1 MAKDRSDRR
10 TYRKSPGRQYGY
22 EYNPLKSRSG
32 SDGQAEHPGPTR
44 SREEKSQTQLA
55 PRPDLRRTRQLLRQN
70 IIASKGRLPNEDEEH
85 VEQQEVEQPVEYP
98 PDYDETPQPRYPT
111 SNRLS
116 RRLPP
121 QGPSTR
127 DLEEAAERQDW
138 QALRNIDPDLGYEE
152 PMDVQYNE
160 AEIASPR
167 ASALPT
173 TSRNIQRRPTRAPGH
188 PMRPV
193 EPPEYDD
200 DGYEYEYEEE
210 EEEGQPRRRN
220 TKRKVSRRGLLTG
233 LGVVAVGGAGIAAY
247 ELVPKIPQALNNA
260 GANIQ
265 HQIDDA
271 FKNGVA
277 QGADAVR
284 REFVTTLETL
294 EGVSL
299 DSAISAAVLTRV
311 AYDTFV
317 SPIIKFS
324 ANIAGDFLSTML
336 QALRSA
342 RGFLAQGSQ
351 DNSTLASIQKV
362 LETWVAQISNMP
374 KQLDAITDT
383 DLDGAQSYLHK
394 LKITVEA
401 EKAKLNNSPQATPTP
416 QPKGTPQ
423 KH

>member
-1 MAKDRSDRR
+1 MAKDRSERR

-22 EYNPLKSRSG
+22 EYNPLQSRSG
-32 SDGQAEHPGPTR
+32 HDGRDEDIGPTR
-44 SREEKSQTQLA
+44 GREEKPSTQLA
-55 PRPDLRRTRQLLRQN
+55 PRPNLRRTRQLLRQN

-85 VEQQEVEQPVEYP
+85 VEQQEVEQPVEYL

-111 SNRLS
+111 SNRLV

-127 DLEEAAERQDW
+127 DLEETAEREDW
-138 QALRNIDPDLGYEE
+138 QALRDIDPDIGDDE

-160 AEIASPR
+160 AAIASPR

-173 TSRNIQRRPTRAPGH
+173 TARNIQRRPTRAPGRA
-188 PMRPV
+188 MRPV

-200 DGYEYEYEEE
+200 GYEYEEE
-210 EEEGQPRRRN
+210 DEDEEERPRRR
-220 TKRKVSRRGLLTG
+220 TPKRKVSRRGLLTG
-233 LGVVAVGGAGIAAY
+233 LGVVAVGGVGIAAY

-260 GANIQ
+260 GANIE
-265 HQIDDA
+265 HQLQDA
-271 FKNGVA
+271 FNKGVA

-284 REFVTTLETL
+284 REFVTTLENL

-299 DSAISAAVLTRV
+299 DGAISAAVLTRV

-336 QALRSA
+336 QAVRSA
-342 RGFLAQGSQ
+342 RGFLAQGLQ

-374 KQLDAITDT
+374 KQLDAITDA

-401 EKAKLNNSPQATPTP
+401 EKAKLNNSPQATPTS